1 MMPRMDGLQLCR
13 HIKQHI
19 QTSHIPVI
27 ILSAKVEV
35 EEQLDGLRIGAD
47 DYITKPFSIAIVKA
61 KIQNA
66 LRIRKTTI
74 EHYTQTQ
81 QIVPKEIT
89 NNALDEELLSR
100 AIEIVN
106 QNLCNTDFSTE
117 RFAREMLMSRSN
129 LHLKLKA
136 LTGESTNDFIRRI
149 RFNKACALLK
159 EGRLSVSEISYKVG
173 FNSPS
178 YFATS
183 FKKRFGCMPTEY
195 GKQPEDV
202 QP

>member
-35 EEQLDGLRIGAD
+35 EEQLDGLRIGVD

-106 QNLCNTDFSTE
+106 QNLCNTDFST
-117 RFAREMLMSRSN
+117 
-129 LHLKLKA
+129 
-136 LTGESTNDFIRRI
+136 
-149 RFNKACALLK
+149 
-159 EGRLSVSEISYKVG
+159 
-173 FNSPS
+173 
-178 YFATS
+178 
-183 FKKRFGCMPTEY
+183 
-195 GKQPEDV
+195 
-202 QP
+202 